1 MLAQAA
7 IANNSPQGSTVP
19 KPDFFI
25 ELCELVN
32 QKVPAHALFVTENVG
47 REKMYWRELYR
58 WIELEEM
65 YDHVIGEFSPAEITR
80 LDYRAIRKFQAQLK
94 QNYTDDIALL
104 ASSCGD
110 LQPVATQANEIAIS
124 VGLSVNTGK
133 TKLFSSCNPD
143 YEKAPLWINGCR
155 LEEVD
160 RLNTSRRECCRM
172 DRVKTALFP
181 ESTLIG
187 GFSRSFESGP
197 DVTSVATKIR
207 RNRASVRSALLYG
220 CACWVG
226 RVGDEE
232 RLEVFDHRC
241 LRAILQM
248 KHKDYVLNERK
259 PFNEHI
265 AACCAENT
273 TSCCIMTGVMP
284 LLPYDMLIL
293 ARISKTM
300 DPVGVVE
307 VPYPLRLVILS
318 LTPKKSNYL
327 KILETAHTFGVFLND
342 KDFQLTC
349 EAATSP
355 DDLLDAID
363 MYLSKTV
370 VMPRQSRTVLPFPTV
385 VPHKEIA
392 LILSEA
398 NTAPKKTPEDYIE
411 LLEHEEPAKV
421 EHFTAKRCLHTVW
434 PPMRDLVQGS
444 CALAHRFA
452 SDFADAFTKPNVG
465 LVFGSIFLVYFVIFG
480 PAITFGTLMSTQIH
494 PSFSVSN
501 SILTSGVITIM
512 NALFAGQPI
521 AIIGPSGPSFIMEAL
536 IAQVKGKRFFENEAG
551 KLGVELYDYR
561 FWVCIYS
568 VIFGIFLLAL
578 NLSEVATTTTKS
590 LEELYS
596 ACIAGFLIIKALFSV
611 FKPIPQ
617 SLPTGPGP
625 INGTDLAV
633 LRSAS
638 TMGVT
643 AFLALTMAVFCITV
657 AKIKQS
663 RMFRRKIRFWVG
675 SLTVPLGII
684 FVTALERI
692 FFSAFEIPTL
702 QVPPFKEI
710 NYSTWYRLPDFNS
723 ILFKGNSASYLI
735 HLYAALYGFVLG
747 VIIFVE
753 VSFNSHRHARS
764 GLLTPTVEKVPVSSV
779 GDADH
784 KVSIMVDIHQHSREH
799 ETEEVGGQ
807 YAVLHHSIGQPNVCM
822 TLHSPLRFTESLA
835 AYEFALASPS
845 DFWRGGRCEYKVSVI
860 PGVEADTSPET
871 ITWFCL
877 LVVTVAR
884 GVATGRNAAA
894 RNHSVKC
901 AQLKN
906 LETFAY
912 LENTLSRNTRID
924 DEVAQR
930 ISKASQAFD
939 RLQTSVWNRYGIY
952 LNTKLKMYKAV
963 VLTTLL
969 YGAETWTVY
978 PNQARKLNH
987 FHLSC
992 LREILKL
999 RWQDRIPETG
1009 VLERTGIL
1017 SIHAILMQVQMR
1029 WSSHLVRMDD
1039 ERVTE

>member
-1 MLAQAA
+1 MTHRRSTSAA

-94 QNYTDDIALL
+94 QNFLLSRYASTNYEEFTKMLAVDVATFTQKRTTLLTPALSKMLL
-104 ASSCGD
+104 APRFHPQVEKHRFSMQFQVGHHFN
-110 LQPVATQANEIAIS
+110 AN
-124 VGLSVNTGK
+124 
-133 TKLFSSCNPD
+133 
-143 YEKAPLWINGCR
+143 
-155 LEEVD
+155 
-160 RLNTSRRECCRM
+160 
-172 DRVKTALFP
+172 
-181 ESTLIG
+181 
-187 GFSRSFESGP
+187 
-197 DVTSVATKIR
+197 
-207 RNRASVRSALLYG
+207 
-220 CACWVG
+220 
-226 RVGDEE
+226 
-232 RLEVFDHRC
+232 
-241 LRAILQM
+241 
-248 KHKDYVLNERK
+248 RK

-434 PPMRDLVQGS
+434 PPMRDLAQGS

-536 IAQVKGKRFFENEAG
+536 IAQEAG

-753 VSFNSHRHARS
+753 VSFNSI
-764 GLLTPTVEKVPVSSV
+764 P
-779 GDADH
+779 
-784 KVSIMVDIHQHSREH
+784 I
-799 ETEEVGGQ
+799 
-807 YAVLHHSIGQPNVCM
+807 
-822 TLHSPLRFTESLA
+822 SLA
-835 AYEFALASPS
+835 
-845 DFWRGGRCEYKVSVI
+845 V
-860 PGVEADTSPET
+860 
-871 ITWFCL
+871 FCPI
-877 LVVTVAR
+877 R
-884 GVATGRNAAA
+884 F
-894 RNHSVKC
+894 
-901 AQLKN
+901 
-906 LETFAY
+906 E
-912 LENTLSRNTRID
+912 
-924 DEVAQR
+924 
-930 ISKASQAFD
+930 
-939 RLQTSVWNRYGIY
+939 
-952 LNTKLKMYKAV
+952 
-963 VLTTLL
+963 
-969 YGAETWTVY
+969 
-978 PNQARKLNH
+978 RKL
-987 FHLSC
+987 
-992 LREILKL
+992 
-999 RWQDRIPETG
+999 
-1009 VLERTGIL
+1009 ER
-1017 SIHAILMQVQMR
+1017 S
-1029 WSSHLVRMDD
+1029 
-1039 ERVTE
+1039 